1 MPPKYILSVTSIA
14 AAARIVKARPQ
25 KTVGISCRARY
36 NDGARLGYWRRA
48 MDKTGRAPGSP
59 MEPELQEFHTGAAV
73 HAYRTFGCHALPG
86 AAGHRF
92 AVWAP
97 HAQRVALVG
106 DFNGW
111 DTAATPMHRLPDGTW
126 VQTVA
131 GLRDGALYKYAV
143 TGPDGQTVLKADPF
157 RRALRDRAR
166 DRIQG
171 LGNRGLRLAR
181 PELSAPPRRARR
193 VPRADEHLRGAPRLL
208 APAGGRSAVVPL
220 GRRRAGGLLPRDA
233 LHTRGAAARDG
244 IPLRGL
250 LGLSGDRVLRPH
262 QPLWYAAGL
271 HVLC

>member
-1 MPPKYILSVTSIA
+1 
-14 AAARIVKARPQ
+14 
-25 KTVGISCRARY
+25 
-36 NDGARLGYWRRA
+36 

-59 MEPELQEFHTGAAV
+59 MEPELQKFHTGAAV

-111 DTAATPMHRLPDGTW
+111 DTAATPMDRLPDGTW

-157 RRALRDRAR
+157 
-166 DRIQG
+166 
-171 LGNRGLRLAR
+171 
-181 PELSAPPRRARR
+181 
-193 VPRADEHLRGAPRLL
+193 
-208 APAGGRSAVVPL
+208 
-220 GRRRAGGLLPRDA
+220 
-233 LHTRGAAARDG
+233 AAHCET
-244 IPLRGL
+244 
-250 LGLSGDRVLRPH
+250 SH
-262 QPLWYAAGL
+262 
-271 HVLC
+271 

>member
-1 MPPKYILSVTSIA
+1 
-14 AAARIVKARPQ
+14 
-25 KTVGISCRARY
+25 
-36 NDGARLGYWRRA
+36 

-111 DTAATPMHRLPDGTW
+111 DAAATPMDRLPDGTW
-126 VQTVA
+126 VQTVD

-157 RRALRDRAR
+157 AAHCETGPATASKVWPLEGYEAGKPQPSYDKQFVRDWLKANP
-166 DRIQG
+166 D
-171 LGNRGLRLAR
+171 
-181 PELSAPPRRARR
+181 S
-193 VPRADEHLRGAPRLL
+193 DYK
-208 APAGGRSAVVPL
+208 
-220 GRRRAGGLLPRDA
+220 LPQDVIDKTIA
-233 LHTRGAAARDG
+233 KYVEAYKMITGKDLD
-244 IPLRGL
+244 
-250 LGLSGDRVLRPH
+250 
-262 QPLWYAAGL
+262 
-271 HVLC
+271 